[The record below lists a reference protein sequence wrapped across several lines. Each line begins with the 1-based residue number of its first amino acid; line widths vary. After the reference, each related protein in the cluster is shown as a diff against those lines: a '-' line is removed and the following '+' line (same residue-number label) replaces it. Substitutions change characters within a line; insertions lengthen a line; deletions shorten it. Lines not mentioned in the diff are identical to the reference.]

1 MKEIYTTPN
10 MEIVLFDCEDV
21 ITTSGLHAFSANE
34 IYVVTTRD
42 ISAVDSTQ
50 WN

>member
-1 MKEIYTTPN
+1 MKEAYSTPN

-21 ITTSGLHAFSANE
+21 ITTSCLTAFAANE
-34 IYVVTTRD
+34 IYVVSTRD
-42 ISAVDSTQ
+42 IAAIDSTQ